1 MFLNNVRKITFAVT
15 LSLTAL
21 ILCSSMVSAQTQK
34 VDGLIKARNG
44 DTIILQTSDTPNLV
58 VLLTDN
64 TQVSQVVGALKARR
78 KQMSM
83 AALIP
88 GLPVQIE
95 GTMNEQNQLV
105 AKSVKFKGNDLEQAQ
120 AIQAGV
126 HETQTQSAQ
135 NQEELAK
142 QNAALAAQ
150 NEALKQQQAQLT
162 EQEQKVA
169 ANKAA
174 IAAANARFGQLDDY
188 NIMDEVTVYFANGKV
203 SVDQKYIPQLLA
215 LAGKAK
221 TITAY
226 MIQVKGY
233 ASSVGSA
240 SLNQKLSEDRA
251 NNVTHILLQ
260 QAHVP
265 LPRMLAP
272 GAMGESRQ
280 VGNDKTAEG
289 QAENRRVVVRVLQNK
304 GIAGQWKLVGTFPL
318 TALSCGTKRRVAPR
332 SRLQI
337 LGSRRTVGTAYG
349 ARDSHRNRKSWPDD
363 FICPSELALNYIAAD
378 IESKPV

>member
-1 MFLNNVRKITFAVT
+1 MFRSKVLGIAPAMALFAVIA
-15 LSLTAL
+15 LLTSA
-21 ILCSSMVSAQTQK
+21 VSAQTQK
-34 VDGLIKARNG
+34 VQGLIKGRNG
-44 DTIILQTSDTPNLV
+44 DTMIVQTADTPKLI
-58 VLLTDN
+58 VLLTDD
-64 TQVSQVVGALKARR
+64 TQVSQVVGALKARK

-88 GLPVQIE
+88 GLAVQVE
-95 GTMNEQNQLV
+95 GTMNDQNQLV
-105 AKSVKFKGNDLEQAQ
+105 AKSVKFKGDDLEQAE

-126 HETQTQSAQ
+126 HETQKQAAQ
-135 NQEELAK
+135 NQQELEQ

-150 NEALKQQQAQLT
+150 NQALQQQQAQLT
-162 EQEQKVA
+162 EQEKKLA

-203 SVDQKYIPQLLA
+203 TVDPKYIPQLMELA
-215 LAGKAK
+215 QKAQ
-221 TITAY
+221 TVTAF

-251 NNVTHILLQ
+251 NNVTNILLQ
-260 QAHVP
+260 QGHIP
-265 LPRMLAP
+265 LTRMLAP
-272 GAMGESRQ
+272 GAMGETRQ

-304 GIAGQWKLVGTFPL
+304 GIAGT
-318 TALSCGTKRRVAPR
+318 
-332 SRLQI
+332 
-337 LGSRRTVGTAYG
+337 
-349 ARDSHRNRKSWPDD
+349 
-363 FICPSELALNYIAAD
+363 
-378 IESKPV
+378 